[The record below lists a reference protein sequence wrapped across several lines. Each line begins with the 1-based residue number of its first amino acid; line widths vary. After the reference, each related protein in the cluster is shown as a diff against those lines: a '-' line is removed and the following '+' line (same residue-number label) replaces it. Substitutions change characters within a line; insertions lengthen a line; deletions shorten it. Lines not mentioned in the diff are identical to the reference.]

1 MQKAAKNKKILFVI
15 SRMEK
20 PSSRLRVLHYLPFLE
35 RKGYEVRVIKLKKS
49 FFRRLFFLLGS
60 FFYDIVFIQKKL
72 MSGWELALLRHSG
85 ASLVFDFDDAIIYK
99 EQGETAVIDR
109 NAERKFGAVVSHADM
124 IIAGNGYLAELALKK
139 NGKGI
144 RILSTPWPADPG
156 KTLRPK
162 PRKAESLVWIGSRS
176 TLKYLKCLEDVF
188 ASLSSRHP
196 QLVLYVISD
205 HFDGIKGIKTVN
217 LPWKIETEFADI
229 AKGDIGLMP
238 LYDNEWCRGK
248 CGFKIIQ
255 YMACGIPTV
264 ASAVGFNK
272 ELITDGEN
280 GFLAR
285 SDKDWIEKI
294 SALLSDPSMY
304 EKMSNRSREIFE
316 KKHTLEGHAEK
327 IAGFLGEL

>member
-1 MQKAAKNKKILFVI
+1 MQEAAKTKKILFVI

-20 PSSRLRVLHYLPFLE
+20 PSSRLRVLQYLPFLKA
-35 RKGYEVRVIKLKKS
+35 KGYQAKVIELKKS
-49 FFRRLFFLLGS
+49 LFRRLFFLLGS
-60 FFYDIVFIQKKL
+60 FFCDIVFIQKKL
-72 MSGWELALLRHSG
+72 MSGWELALLRRSG
-85 ASLVFDFDDAIIYK
+85 ARLVFDFDDAIIYR
-99 EQGETAVIDR
+99 EQGETAVIDS
-109 NAERKFGAVVSHADM
+109 NAERKFEAVVSNADM
-124 IIAGNGYLAELALKK
+124 VIAGNGYLAEMARKK
-139 NGKGI
+139 SGKGS
-144 RILSTPWPADPG
+144 RVLSTPCPADPG
-156 KTLRPK
+156 KAQRPG
-162 PRKAESLVWIGSRS
+162 PAKAGSLVWIGSKS
-176 TLKYLKCLEDVF
+176 TLKYLKSLEKVF
-188 ASLSSRHP
+188 AALSGRHP

-205 HFDGIKGIKTVN
+205 HFDEIRGIRTVN
-217 LPWKIETEFADI
+217 LPWKLETEFADI

-264 ASAVGFNK
+264 ASAVGFNN

-294 SALLSDPSMY
+294 SALLSDPSMF
-304 EKMSNRSREIFE
+304 EKMRGRSREAFE